1 METSSSPTSIHA
13 VFLLLPTFQV
23 TGLRSHLWHGQQGM
37 GGGDEKDKGRGK
49 K

>member
-1 METSSSPTSIHA
+1 METSSSPTSIHV
-13 VFLLLPTFQV
+13 VFPTFQM
-23 TGLRSHLWHGQQGM
+23 TGLRSHLWHGQQGT